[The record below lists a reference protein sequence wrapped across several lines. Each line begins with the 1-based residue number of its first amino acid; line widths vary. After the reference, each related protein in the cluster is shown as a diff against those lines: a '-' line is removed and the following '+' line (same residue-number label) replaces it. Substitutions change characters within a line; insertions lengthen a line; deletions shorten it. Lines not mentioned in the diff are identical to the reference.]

1 MSAATPAERR
11 RLLDRAPVALKLVW
25 LASRRRHARL
35 SAQALGPSSP
45 GVA

>member
-35 SAQALGPSSP
+35 SARPSAP
-45 GVA
+45 RPRGVA